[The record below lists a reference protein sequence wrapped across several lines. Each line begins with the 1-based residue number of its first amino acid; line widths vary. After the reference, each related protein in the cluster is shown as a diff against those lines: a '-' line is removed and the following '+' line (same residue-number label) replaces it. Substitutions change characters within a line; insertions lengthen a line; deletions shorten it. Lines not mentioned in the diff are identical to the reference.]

1 MRAAAL
7 IVGAG
12 PAGSATALGLRRLG
26 LSAVV
31 VERSA
36 LDDWRPG
43 ETLAGQAGPL
53 VDALGVAR
61 AVHAVGPIA
70 SCGVRA
76 VWGAAETYERSSMV
90 DAHGGGWHLERPALD
105 RALAGA
111 AAEAGAIVL
120 LRTRLVHLA
129 RDGTGWRAA
138 VSSPLG
144 ERTVSAAVLVDASGR
159 RAALLRVLGAR
170 RQRLDRLVGI
180 IGSVPGPL
188 GDRDGPHLLVE
199 ATEDGWWYSA
209 PLPGARLVV
218 AFLTDTDLLA
228 GQRAADRFR
237 TGLACTTATRR
248 RCCASA
254 PMSLRVRAA
263 STAWTAAWPAG
274 CLAVGDAAS
283 SLDPLSGAGMTRAL
297 ADGLDA
303 AEAIERHLSG
313 DVGALERRAAGAA
326 GVRQADAALRATTYG
341 AERRW
346 PSAPFWRRR
355 HAADHGTGRSGVASG
370 TSPAEGPET

>member
-1 MRAAAL
+1 VTRAAAL

-26 LSAVV
+26 LSAIV

-43 ETLAGQAGPL
+43 ETLAGQAGPVL
-53 VDALGVAR
+53 DALGVTR
-61 AVHAVGPIA
+61 AVHALGPIA

-76 VWGAAETYERSSMV
+76 VWGAAETYERSSMLN
-90 DAHGGGWHLERPALD
+90 AHGGGWHLERPALD

-120 LRTRLVHLA
+120 LQTRLVHLA

-138 VSSPLG
+138 VSSPRG
-144 ERTVSAAVLVDASGR
+144 EHTLSAAVVVDASGR
-159 RAALLRVLGAR
+159 RAALLRALGAR
-170 RQRLDRLVGI
+170 RKRLDRLVGI
-180 IGSVPGPL
+180 IGSGPAPL
-188 GDRDGPHLLVE
+188 DDRDGAHLLVE

-209 PLPGARLVV
+209 PLPRARVVV
-218 AFLTDTDLLA
+218 AFLTDADLVA
-228 GQRAADRFR
+228 GQRAADHFH
-237 TGLACTTATRR
+237 TGLARTTAIRR
-248 RCCASA
+248 RCRTSA
-254 PMSLRVRAA
+254 GIPLRVRAG
-263 STAWTAAWPAG
+263 STAWTAAWPTG

-297 ADGLDA
+297 TDGLEA
-303 AEAIERHLSG
+303 AGAIERHLSG
-313 DVGALERRAAGAA
+313 DAGALARRAAEAA
-326 GVRQADAALRATTYG
+326 GIRHADAAQRAGTYG

-355 HAADHGTGRSGVASG
+355 HATR
-370 TSPAEGPET
+370 